1 MGTKCKC
8 EAPTLKLN
16 LKRHTSSTRLLSARL
31 RSRLCRVILVAPDLR
46 VRSLGQFVPRLM
58 KALKGHDMPAQG
70 SALGIGLKN
79 GLALKGRDIVLGRG
93 VCLPD
98 DGTGIQPS
106 FMFASVSQGF
116 TLGWDGARRWRF
128 SCTASLCRGAGG
140 VVRYRRQPPAVPAVP
155 AVPGLEDENPP
166 AILSLSTKLP
176 ANSDII
182 PRAQATPAFPSETPD
197 RHAASHRH

>member
-1 MGTKCKC
+1 VGTKCKC

-128 SCTASLCRGAGG
+128 FCMRVAVASEYRLQGLVIYSPRGLI
-140 VVRYRRQPPAVPAVP
+140 R
-155 AVPGLEDENPP
+155 
-166 AILSLSTKLP
+166 
-176 ANSDII
+176 NSGTQEGCKN
-182 PRAQATPAFPSETPD
+182 AWFPQTNS
-197 RHAASHRH
+197 